1 MNHDF
6 TLFIVDDDEFA
17 LKLLEFAFA
26 QICQLESFA
35 TAEDCLAR
43 LKQSG
48 CTPPDLFLLDVDLP
62 GMDGYTLCRQIK
74 VLPGLEKSLAIFISG
89 YDNIGSRLQG
99 YDAGGIDYV
108 VKPYNMAELKQ
119 KVRSAR
125 HLSVERL
132 SLNDKLHESALLN
145 TTVLSSMG
153 EYAVLIAFLRLLNDC
168 VNPNAVLDSLFDLL
182 RAYELQCAIQLRLPG
197 LETTRSKN
205 GENLPLE
212 VAIINHVRG
221 MERIFEFKMRAV
233 YNFEHLTILVNNLP
247 HHDADLCGRL
257 RDHVAI
263 AAECANAK
271 LLSLLTK
278 AEHTQ
283 AKGTTADLLSALQ
296 STVQNFDLKY
306 VQAQASGSSLTQD
319 LLDELASAFSSLGL
333 SELQESRIQSIVQA
347 KTCGLAEIYDFSSE
361 TQEALNDIAERLA
374 CILNPSVAPNDQKVC
389 IYEDESEVPRL
400 AIELF

>member
-17 LKLLEFAFA
+17 LKMLEFAFA

-62 GMDGYTLCRQIK
+62 GMDGYALCRQI
-74 VLPGLEKSLAIFISG
+74 LERPGLESALVIFISG
-89 YDNIGSRLQG
+89 LDNIGSRLQG

-108 VKPYNMAELKQ
+108 VKPYNMAELKH
-119 KVRSAR
+119 KVQSAR

-132 SLNDKLHESALLN
+132 SLNDRLQESKLLN
-145 TTVLSSMG
+145 TLALSNMG
-153 EYAVLIAFLRLLNDC
+153 EYAVLIAFLRSLNDC
-168 VNPNAVLDSLFDLL
+168 DHPHALFDSLFELL
-182 RAYELQCAIQLRLPG
+182 RAYGLQCAIQLRLPG
-197 LETTRSKN
+197 VETTRSKN

-212 VAIINHVRG
+212 VAVINHVRG

-233 YNFEHLTILVNNLP
+233 YNFKHLTILVNNVP
-247 HHDADLCGRL
+247 HHDPDLCGRL

-271 LLSLLTK
+271 LMSLLTK
-278 AEHTQ
+278 AEHTK
-283 AKGTTADLLSALQ
+283 AKGTVTDLLSTLQ
-296 STVQNFDLKY
+296 STVQNFDHKY
-306 VQAQASGSSLTQD
+306 AQARSSGSSLTQE

-333 SELQESRIQSIVQA
+333 SEIQEARIQSIVQA
-347 KTCGLAEIYDFSSE
+347 KAYSLAEIYDFSGE
-361 TQEALNDIAERLA
+361 TQDALNDVAEQLA
-374 CILNPSVAPNDQKVC
+374 SILTPSLLPDDQGTDAYATEAPR
-389 IYEDESEVPRL
+389 S